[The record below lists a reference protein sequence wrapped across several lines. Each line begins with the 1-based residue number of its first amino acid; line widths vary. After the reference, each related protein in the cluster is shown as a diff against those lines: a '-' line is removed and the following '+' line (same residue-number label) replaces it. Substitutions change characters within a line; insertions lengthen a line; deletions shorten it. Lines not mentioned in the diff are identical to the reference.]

1 MGAILGALR
10 ASHGPVGGSVEG
22 PGDVLGALSLQG
34 SLQVKARH
42 VSLGSQGNFL
52 PQRLT
57 ETVGFAKIFA
67 SFVVWAASAWAAFA
81 SGYCSGF

>member
-10 ASHGPVGGSVEG
+10 ASHGPVGGFVEG

-42 VSLGSQGNFL
+42 VSSGSQGNLL

-57 ETVGFAKIFA
+57 ETVGFARIFA

-81 SGYCSGF
+81 PGYSSSF